1 LSITEWWFCW
11 TKDPYSRLAWTTTLT
26 SIWMSSSLQGALIG
40 RYIKRRPEY
49 GGSEQ
54 GNYPAAMTSNA
65 PSPPVEVSMPP
76 PTSSATPI
84 AHAPA
89 TDRPKPIV
97 ECMAIDVVERAAGIP
112 YRDAALSPIMLEDM
126 ASRWLTSGRTSVSEW
141 HQKISA
147 AQQLRQGILG
157 YKRRAEHVDTG
168 CT

>member
-1 LSITEWWFCW
+1 
-11 TKDPYSRLAWTTTLT
+11 
-26 SIWMSSSLQGALIG
+26 
-40 RYIKRRPEY
+40 
-49 GGSEQ
+49 
-54 GNYPAAMTSNA
+54 
-65 PSPPVEVSMPP
+65 MPP

-97 ECMAIDVVERAAGIP
+97 ECMAIDDVERAVGIP
-112 YRDAALSPIMLEDM
+112 YCDAALLPMMLEDM